1 MGGESGLYGDL
12 SSWWHNI
19 SDPAD
24 YDEEAALLADAMEET
39 AHREIRD
46 VLELGS
52 GGGNNAVHMKNRF
65 NMTLVDLAPGM
76 VEVSRRLNPECEHV
90 VGDMRTVRLGRAF
103 DAVFVHDAVVY
114 MLTEED
120 LLAAMTTAREHLRP
134 GGVALFVPDHIEES
148 FTPGV
153 GFGGGDG
160 DGRSLRF
167 LQWTND
173 PDPNDGRY
181 RLSFAFLIR
190 EGDGE
195 VRTEFEDHEA
205 GLFPRSV
212 WLERLAR
219 AGLLPLSLPY
229 EGSTFEEPV
238 SPELFLGL
246 RAHG

>member
-12 SSWWHNI
+12 AAWWHII

-24 YDEEAALLADAMEET
+24 YDEEAVILADAMVET
-39 AHREIRD
+39 AHREVRE

-52 GGGNNAVHMKNRF
+52 GGGNNAVHMKHRF
-65 NMTLVDLAPGM
+65 DLTLVDISPQM
-76 VEVSRRLNPECEHV
+76 VEASRRINPGCEHA

-114 MLTEED
+114 MLDEDD
-120 LLAAMTTAREHLRP
+120 LLALMTTAREHLRP

-148 FTPGV
+148 FTPNV
-153 GFGGGDG
+153 GLGGGTRG
-160 DGRSLRF
+160 GRSIRF
-167 LQWTND
+167 LQWTHD
-173 PDPNDGRY
+173 PVPGDGRY

-190 EGDGE
+190 EGKGP
-195 VRTEFEDHEA
+195 VRTEFEEHDA

-212 WLERLAR
+212 WLERLTR
-219 AGLLPLSLPY
+219 AGFIPLSLPY
-229 EGSTFEEPV
+229 DGSTFEEPV

-246 RAHG
+246 RV